1 MHGKGW
7 AEVKIDGMLLLGQCM
22 LHSWIK
28 WSAIMNDYNEIANLH
43 SKHVLETVIRY
54 GYDG

>member
-7 AEVKIDGMLLLGQCM
+7 AEVKIEGMLLLGQWM

-28 WSAIMNDYNEIANLH
+28 WSAIMNDYNETANLH